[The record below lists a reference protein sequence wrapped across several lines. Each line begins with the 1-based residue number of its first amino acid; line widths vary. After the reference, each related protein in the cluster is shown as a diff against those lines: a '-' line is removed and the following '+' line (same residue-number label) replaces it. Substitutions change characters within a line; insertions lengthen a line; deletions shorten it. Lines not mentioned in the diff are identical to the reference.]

1 MDRDI
6 LLACRDASL
15 GYEHRALLE
24 HLTFIVRAGDYL
36 CVVGENGSGKSTLM
50 KSLLGL
56 LPPLAG
62 TIDCPAQRAGAIGY
76 LPQQTSAQRDFP
88 ATVSEVVLSGCLNG
102 SRGPFY
108 SRADRNLANKNMEKL
123 SVTDIARRSYRELSG
138 GQQQRV
144 LLARALCAAKELLL
158 LDEPVTGLDPVV
170 TAEFYC
176 LIKKLNR
183 DSGIAVIMVSHD
195 IECAV
200 ENANKILHLGERGV
214 EFFGTTEDY
223 LKSDAGRRFAGR
235 GRNDD

>member
-1 MDRDI
+1 MSYI
-6 LLACRDASL
+6 TCRDLAVGYDGRSVASGL
-15 GYEHRALLE
+15 N
-24 HLTFIVRAGDYL
+24 FSIDKGDYL
-36 CVVGENGSGKSTLM
+36 CIVGENGAGKSTLV
-50 KSLLGL
+50 KTLLGL
-56 LPPLAG
+56 LKPVSGEIKFGDDL
-62 TIDCPAQRAGAIGY
+62 TSRDIGY
-76 LPQQTSAQRDFP
+76 LPQQTQAQRDFP
-88 ATVSEVVLSGCLNG
+88 ATVREVVLSGCLNG
-102 SRGPFY
+102 SKGPFY
-108 SRADRNLANKNMEKL
+108 SRADRSLANKNMEKL
-123 SVTDIARRSYRELSG
+123 SITNIANRSYRELSG

-170 TAEFYC
+170 TAEFYR

-200 ENANKILHLGERGV
+200 ENANKILHLGSRGV

-235 GRNDD
+235 GRSDV

>member
-1 MDRDI
+1 MAQLTCQNLCAGYDGRPVLQDLSFE
-6 LLACRDASL
+6 LL
-15 GYEHRALLE
+15 
-24 HLTFIVRAGDYL
+24 AGDYL
-36 CVVGENGSGKSTLM
+36 CIVGENGSGKSTLM
-50 KSLLGL
+50 KTILGL
-56 LPPLAG
+56 QAPISGRILTGDGL
-62 TIDCPAQRAGAIGY
+62 RKNEIGY
-76 LPQQTSAQRDFP
+76 LPQQTQAQRDFP
-88 ATVSEVVLSGCLNG
+88 ATVREVVLSGCLNG
-102 SRGPFY
+102 SKGPFY
-108 SRADRNLANKNMEKL
+108 SRADRSLANKNMEKL
-123 SVTDIARRSYRELSG
+123 SITNIANRSYRELSG

-170 TAEFYC
+170 TAEFYR

-200 ENANKILHLGERGV
+200 ENANKILHLGSRGV

-235 GRNDD
+235 GRSDV